1 MKNLIAQ
8 INWGTVNPPPGVS
21 AYDGGSLS
29 GISLLVS
36 NVVRTLIVGAAVYTL
51 FNFIFA
57 GYSFLSASGDP
68 KRIELATAKIW
79 QSIIGL
85 LIAAGSFILAAIIG
99 QIIFNDY
106 DALLQLRIFT
116 P

>member
-8 INWGTVNPPPGVS
+8 VDWGTVDPPPGVS

-36 NVVRTLIVGAAVYTL
+36 NIVRTLIVIAGVYAL

-57 GYSFLSASGDP
+57 GYQFLSASGDP
-68 KRIELATAKIW
+68 KKIELATSKIW
-79 QSIIGL
+79 QSVIGL
-85 LIAAGSFILAAIIG
+85 LVAAGSFIIAAIVG
-99 QIIFNDY
+99 RIIFGDY
-106 DALLQLRIFT
+106 NALLQLRIFT